1 MDPWIQGLE
10 YIFNLYIAIQGF
22 MNSGWTS
29 AASGSS
35 LAPLM
40 PHQLPSRLFSSETL
54 VEGLGVIAA
63 ETGMDDLSAIDV
75 EEMQAELAKLEAYN
89 LGG

>member
-1 MDPWIQGLE
+1 
-10 YIFNLYIAIQGF
+10 
-22 MNSGWTS
+22 
-29 AASGSS
+29 
-35 LAPLM
+35 M
-40 PHQLPSRLFSSETL
+40 PHQLPSRLFSAETR
-54 VEGLGVIAA
+54 VDGLGVIAA